1 MKIRWR
7 TAGRYPQT
15 QFLLVGTALGYGAFL
30 VFVGFKPLALLV
42 GTAIALTMVAT
53 WFWQF
58 RQEQISATGNL
69 LEAPVM
75 LAHLEAIAQRTEVP
89 ADSPD
94 WRRACEWASASQAA
108 AAQIAEA
115 DPLLG
120 PDLIETLYTVEGL
133 VSQVA
138 GSVVAMDQVQ
148 TPQYRTLTRQ
158 HLHTSRDRL
167 QATHDQL
174 QQLRDQMVLSQLTT
188 EAAGDTSL
196 PDRLQLLIDAN
207 KTALNATGGDRAG
220 S

>member
-7 TAGRYPQT
+7 TAWRYPQT
-15 QFLLVGTALGYGAFL
+15 QFLLVGTGLGYAAFL
-30 VFVGFKPLALLV
+30 VFAGLQPLPLVV
-42 GTAIALTMVAT
+42 GTAIALAMLFT
-53 WFWQF
+53 WVWQF
-58 RQEQISATGNL
+58 RQTQTSATGNL
-69 LEAPVM
+69 LEAPEM
-75 LAHLEAIAQRTEVP
+75 LAHLEAIAQRTAVS

-94 WRRACEWASASQAA
+94 WRQACTWASASQAA

-138 GSVVAMDQVQ
+138 GSAVALHQVQ
-148 TPQYRTLTRQ
+148 TERYRTLTRQ

-174 QQLRDQMVLSQLTT
+174 QQLRDQMVLAQLTT
-188 EAAGDTSL
+188 EAASDTSL
-196 PDRLQLLIDAN
+196 PDRLQLVIEAN
-207 KTALNATGGDRAG
+207 KTALSAVQQDEQP
-220 S
+220 